1 MAFKALAICATDE
14 LRAAHLEILAA
25 DKADRRAAEAKADE
39 FIATPVL
46 AEENAPPAW
55 DDLPPERLGQVAIT
69 DEVRPEW
76 RAASVRVEM
85 SR

>member
-25 DKADRRAAEAKADE
+25 DEADRRAAEAKADE
-39 FIATPVL
+39 FIATPVH

-55 DDLPPERLGQVAIT
+55 G
-69 DEVRPEW
+69 RPAP
-76 RAASVRVEM
+76 RAPGTGGDHG
-85 SR
+85 